1 MDMRNLSSYQLNLI
15 AHCPEFVN
23 KLAKKEGTL
32 VKIKGQFWEYNAYD
46 FFDYHDRIFLLLKV
60 HLNLSSFAFDDL
72 TKKLFGRVFG
82 ASATCNPYVT
92 VLIDGCERV
101 IIISEEHVEFIE

>member
-1 MDMRNLSSYQLNLI
+1 MDMRKLSSYQISLNT
-15 AHCPEFVN
+15 HCPEFVN

-32 VKIKGQFWEYNAYD
+32 VKIKGQFWEYDAYD

-60 HLNLSSFAFDDL
+60 HLNLSSIAFDNL
-72 TKKLFGRVFG
+72 NNKLFGRVWG
-82 ASATCNPYVT
+82 ASTTCNPYVT

-101 IIISEEHVEFIE
+101 IVISEEQVEFIE